1 MMSDLNRP
9 LQESYAATVPAV
21 AEVRSVSAP
30 KRVAMSVDI
39 SKIQDPIEILEM
51 ALQDKAPEELPA
63 APASTAPVAVTVAAH
78 DTPAT
83 SNTHVS
89 AAPIETTSQVQEVQ
103 LPSQP
108 AQKVTEPT
116 PVPVATLAPTPA
128 PAPAPAPEPLSQPAP
143 ASTAVLTPSV
153 PAQFGSKSDLSP
165 FMGQGPTGWKSIKP
179 PGMKA

>member
-1 MMSDLNRP
+1 MSDLNRP

-21 AEVRSVSAP
+21 AEVRSVPAP
-30 KRVAMSVDI
+30 KPVDMSVDM

-51 ALQDKAPEELPA
+51 ALKDKAPEEPPA
-63 APASTAPVAVTVAAH
+63 APASTAPVAAP
-78 DTPAT
+78 DSPAT
-83 SNTHVS
+83 SNTHVP
-89 AAPIETTSQVQEVQ
+89 AAPTETTAQVQEVQ

-128 PAPAPAPEPLSQPAP
+128 PAPPPTPAPEPISQTAP
-143 ASTAVLTPSV
+143 ASTPVITSSV
-153 PAQFGSKSDLSP
+153 PAQFGSKSDLSS